1 MASTRTAISCA
12 ASGPLHGKAIEE
24 KSATTRRAEGT
35 LYAPDSDDTLRAV
48 YCGSFHCASSSNRR
62 ITPFLGQLIDSL
74 SLLRHKLDYQARV
87 AYASTMKSSRDLY
100 TFLTAIACTL
110 LLGLIAS
117 ADARMNMRCRVV
129 VPKEYRK
136 PTPKPPPN
144 GEPEPVRYKVA
155 YEAFWWNCAAVRAEN
170 IHGRCPFMA
179 SGTPAAST
187 GAMDGASDADS
198 QIERLLQ
205 THAASAVQNYL
216 QSIASTRRAKER
228 MRPYFAKP
236 TPEPMN

>member
-1 MASTRTAISCA
+1 M
-12 ASGPLHGKAIEE
+12 
-24 KSATTRRAEGT
+24 
-35 LYAPDSDDTLRAV
+35 
-48 YCGSFHCASSSNRR
+48 
-62 ITPFLGQLIDSL
+62 
-74 SLLRHKLDYQARV
+74 KL
-87 AYASTMKSSRDLY
+87 SRDLY

-144 GEPEPVRYKVA
+144 GESEPVRYKVA

-179 SGTPAAST
+179 SGNPSSVRRGEGWRVGRRLPDRAVAPNARRIRGAELPAIDSIYSQSERKNASVF
-187 GAMDGASDADS
+187 
-198 QIERLLQ
+198 RQ
-205 THAASAVQNYL
+205 TN
-216 QSIASTRRAKER
+216 T
-228 MRPYFAKP
+228 
-236 TPEPMN
+236 